1 MPESPKEKRKL
12 EIVHGGG
19 TRLGDIPNVA
29 HLVGKFKRKDEFLKK
44 VHALLFRKPGAY
56 LTVKKNILEFSGKTA
71 LYSNPES
78 GEKERQKDA
87 TKLDSFKVKEL
98 DLVLDTFDL
107 PRGKGEQ
114 AKKEGKVARIL
125 DFVMKPSAREGARD
139 LAGAEEKKKLQ
150 RKRKAERGK
159 RKRTAAAGA
168 ARGKKRAAGP
178 KAAGPKV
185 SKAQFTSLGSD
196 SDSDSG
202 SGSDYES
209 DSEDDTP
216 LVPAKKEVTE
226 AALRQEI
233 VPILRQVDLTAFS
246 LKNLM
251 ARLSEEFGGADLKPH
266 KPFIKEEVQRAL
278 ADIQQGL

>member
-87 TKLDSFKVKEL
+87 AKLDSFKVKEL
-98 DLVLDTFDL
+98 DLVLDTFVL

-159 RKRTAAAGA
+159 RKR
-168 ARGKKRAAGP
+168 AAGP

-202 SGSDYES
+202 SGSGYES
-209 DSEDDTP
+209 DSEDDAP